1 MNEKILEAVKE
12 FINSIE
18 ILWGKLPAEIKVG
31 VYYAG
36 SEALLEILDGAM
48 GLKTVDPKVVFS
60 LFVAN
65 VILVFAKNLKA
76 RVVKFKELLG

>member
-1 MNEKILEAVKE
+1 MDKIKVFLKE
-12 FINSIE
+12 VIAFIE

-36 SEALLEILDGAM
+36 SEALLEIIDGAM